1 MQSELRIQ
9 NAFTYLFKNEWCCKW
24 SLIFLYFQ
32 KLCIFSFSY
41 RRWKHWTVL
50 VVKWCNLIC
59 TNTPILSRHLKRVF
73 FIWPRRSSSITKH
86 LKQSRIVLLMQ
97 TDTLM
102 WRKEIF
108 IWFFVDIVVF
118 YCKYLLYFIICTPP
132 DALQPQQSIREVSD
146 VLIIFPL
153 FIVTFWDNFTYLWH
167 SDSCHILCVY
177 PPLRLEFLFQ
187 IWKLNKC
194 YINLSLTQKETC
206 WDIFYYSS

>member
-1 MQSELRIQ
+1 MFSLSNVVTWYVQIHQSYPSIWKDLLSCRPKIKQHNKVDCPLR
-9 NAFTYLFKNEWCCKW
+9 N
-24 SLIFLYFQ
+24 
-32 KLCIFSFSY
+32 
-41 RRWKHWTVL
+41 R
-50 VVKWCNLIC
+50 
-59 TNTPILSRHLKRVF
+59 
-73 FIWPRRSSSITKH
+73 KH
-86 LKQSRIVLLMQ
+86 LKQFRIVLLMQ

-108 IWFFVDIVVF
+108 IWFFVDTVVF
-118 YCKYLLYFIICTPP
+118 YCKYLLYFIIYTPP